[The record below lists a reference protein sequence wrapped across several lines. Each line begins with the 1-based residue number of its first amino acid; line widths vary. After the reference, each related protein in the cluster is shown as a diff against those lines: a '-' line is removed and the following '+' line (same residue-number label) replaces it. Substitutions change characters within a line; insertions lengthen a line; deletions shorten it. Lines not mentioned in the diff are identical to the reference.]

1 MGNSRMKKMNKSLLA
16 AAIGV
21 ALTSNSAMADIKL
34 AEGLSVKGFVDMS
47 FLYTDDDAAAET
59 TQVFG
64 IDQVETDFMYEGADG
79 ISAQVDIQYGESGDG
94 SGADETFVEEAFIT
108 KKVNDQVSVK
118 AGRFLSYSG
127 WETAEPTGLYQYS
140 AAGYGDLFYGGYQQG
155 VSAYYDGAIDV
166 MGSIVNNLAN
176 PLDNDSENISIELGV
191 AVEPVEGVTAKL
203 FYLTG
208 DDNDLINFWTSY
220 SVDALTLALEYNMA
234 DYADDSEASG
244 YLLMANYAM
253 DDYGVT
259 LRYHDYEVENSA
271 GVTTREN
278 DAITIAPSYAVSE
291 NLLVV
296 AEYRMDSFG
305 NNDADSLALEALFT
319 F

>member
-1 MGNSRMKKMNKSLLA
+1 MRNMNKSLLVS
-16 AAIGV
+16 AIGL
-21 ALTSNSAMADIKL
+21 ALISNAAVADIKL

-47 FLYTDDDAAAET
+47 FLYTDDDSSAET

-64 IDQVETDFMYEGADG
+64 VDQVETDFMYDGADG

-94 SGADETFVEEAFIT
+94 SGTDETFVEEAYIT
-108 KKVNDQVSVK
+108 KKVNEEVSVK

-176 PLDNDSENISIELGV
+176 PLDNDTENLSLELGV
-191 AVEPVEGVTAKL
+191 AIEPIDGVTAKL

-208 DDNDLINFWTSY
+208 DDNDLVNFWTSY
-220 SVDALTLALEYNMA
+220 SVDALTLALEYNVA
-234 DYADDSEASG
+234 DYADNSEASG
-244 YLLMANYAM
+244 YLLMANYAVG
-253 DDYGVT
+253 DYGVT
-259 LRYHDYEVENSA
+259 LRYHDFEVEDST
-271 GVTTREN
+271 GIITREN
-278 DAITIAPSYAVSE
+278 DAITIAPSYAVNE

-296 AEYRMDSFG
+296 AEYRMDTFGRNDVDSF
-305 NNDADSLALEALFT
+305 ALEALYT